1 MASVPE
7 ATWLRHDSES
17 RKREAPRPSVWCAPP
32 PSEFRPFPSLP
43 RTSEDFKVWT
53 EAFLQ
58 ARIFLDPCPAPP
70 IPPLCLEALA
80 VSLRRL
86 FLPEPLRRTKTPFK
100 LFLPGKTPLAPSH
113 RV

>member
-1 MASVPE
+1 MANVPE
-7 ATWLRHDSES
+7 ATWLRQDSKS
-17 RKREAPRPSVWCAPP
+17 RQREAPRLGVWCAPP

-70 IPPLCLEALA
+70 IPPYVKPQRTYPALSFRCQ
-80 VSLRRL
+80 V
-86 FLPEPLRRTKTPFK
+86 EPRE
-100 LFLPGKTPLAPSH
+100 
-113 RV
+113 

>member
-1 MASVPE
+1 MANIPE
-7 ATWLRHDSES
+7 VTWLRQDSKS
-17 RKREAPRPSVWCAPP
+17 RQREAPRLGVWCAPP
-32 PSEFRPFPSLP
+32 PSELRPFPSLP

-86 FLPEPLRRTKTPFK
+86 LPLEFLRRTKT
-100 LFLPGKTPLAPSH
+100 LL
-113 RV
+113 